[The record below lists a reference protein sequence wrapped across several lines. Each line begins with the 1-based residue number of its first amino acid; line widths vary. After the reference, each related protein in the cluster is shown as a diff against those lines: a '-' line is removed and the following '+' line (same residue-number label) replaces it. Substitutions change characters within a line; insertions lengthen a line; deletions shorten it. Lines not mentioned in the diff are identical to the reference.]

1 MVGKNTRRD
10 PDAPLPPPI
19 ETDRRW
25 DVESKGELRRM
36 LFTPNGSWYGLL
48 DESCLECFKGVEVLI
63 GEDVEEDVVGMAE
76 GGHGS

>member
-1 MVGKNTRRD
+1 M
-10 PDAPLPPPI
+10 
-19 ETDRRW
+19 
-25 DVESKGELRRM
+25 ESKGELRRM